1 MKHDLWVEEYR
12 PKTLG
17 DYVWRD
23 PEQREQMKA
32 LVAKGNLPHLL
43 LSGSPGIGKT
53 TLAKILLHELE
64 VNSGDV
70 LEINGSVDNGIDIIR
85 EKITNF
91 VTTMGFGSV
100 RYVLFD
106 EADYLTANAQASLRN
121 LMEQYSAAS
130 RFILTCNYPHKI
142 IPALKSRAQQYHF
155 YELDKEEFTLRAATV
170 LDNEEIDFDPEVL
183 IQFVDGSYP
192 DLRKCINMLQQY
204 SVNGRLLPFNEDDAG
219 EPDWYEPVVEM
230 FKTGKINEARKI
242 IVQNIQ
248 QEEFEDFYRFLYD
261 NLEFFGSTEDKQMEA
276 ILVIREGLIN
286 HALCAD
292 AEINLSAT
300 LVKLSMIE

>member
-43 LSGSPGIGKT
+43 LSGSPG
-53 TLAKILLHELE
+53 
-64 VNSGDV
+64 
-70 LEINGSVDNGIDIIR
+70 
-85 EKITNF
+85 
-91 VTTMGFGSV
+91 TMGFGSV